1 MRGGEERL
9 GRFFYRWSE
18 NCFPL
23 GADSLALGEF
33 AALKPG
39 DRVVDL
45 GCGAGLLLLLCAKR
59 QDGVFA
65 SWRPEDVETYLT
77 LTERYLAAFRVGIQN
92 LEPEQEHQEEP

>member
-45 GCGAGLLLLLCAKR
+45 GCGAGLLLLLCARR
-59 QDGVFA
+59 QEG
-65 SWRPEDVETYLT
+65 LT
-77 LTERYLAAFRVGIQN
+77 LSGVEWDPHAAALGALPVRRSGGGVRPGGGRQ
-92 LEPEQEHQEEP
+92 LL